1 MLIYC
6 SAWKQIYE
14 MSNNVKTFFLIP
26 VFSPLW
32 DLIVVVCGGYFF
44 GIIACWI
51 IMLRVMADFS
61 WTGFSFPLC
70 YAVAVDICSFTLDE
84 FAQSIDGKVNSHFWS
99 TFTYW
104 IFFSY
109 LIIWM
114 TFKLPF
120 VGFFF
125 SLCIIPFR
133 ISCYLEKFMWPFSS
147 FLYLM

>member
-6 SAWKQIYE
+6 SAWKQMNE
-14 MSNNVKTFFLIP
+14 MSKCWNFFLDSCISPP
-26 VFSPLW
+26 VGFKLFNSDCMWRL
-32 DLIVVVCGGYFF
+32 FF

-51 IMLRVMADFS
+51 IMLRVTADFS
-61 WTGFSFPLC
+61 WAGFSFPLY
-70 YAVAVDICSFTLDE
+70 YAVAVDE

-133 ISCYLEKFMWPFSS
+133 ISCYLEKFMWTFSS
-147 FLYLM
+147 FLYLMLK

>member
-51 IMLRVMADFS
+51 IMLGVTADFS
-61 WTGFSFPLC
+61 WAGFSFPLY
-70 YAVAVDICSFTLDE
+70 YAVAVDE
-84 FAQSIDGKVNSHFWS
+84 FAQSIDGKVNSHF
-99 TFTYW
+99 
-104 IFFSY
+104 
-109 LIIWM
+109 
-114 TFKLPF
+114 
-120 VGFFF
+120 
-125 SLCIIPFR
+125 
-133 ISCYLEKFMWPFSS
+133 
-147 FLYLM
+147 